1 MNVSSVGCIF
11 WADFALKSCGFGG
24 FVKIFGEEKS
34 VKSFVNI
41 TYEA

>member
-11 WADFALKSCGFGG
+11 WADFALKSCGFG
-24 FVKIFGEEKS
+24 KIFGEEKS

-41 TYEA
+41 MYEA